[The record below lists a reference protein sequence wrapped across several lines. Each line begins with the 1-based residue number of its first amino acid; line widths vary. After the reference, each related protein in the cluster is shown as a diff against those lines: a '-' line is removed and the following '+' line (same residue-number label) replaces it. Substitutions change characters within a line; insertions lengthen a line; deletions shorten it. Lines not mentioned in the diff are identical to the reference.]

1 MPIFQVLFTLFRT
14 VCRKNVNLLLSET
27 LRSTDFFCA
36 RSRIF
41 FCSFF
46 GLNFFSSVSSF
57 FYPVT
62 KSVSVDC
69 FMLSTCPQTCLL
81 LQNWYVLWVSL
92 WTIVFSLSAK
102 ILLFFT
108 FIGIEKF
115 FALTRI
121 VYASVSD
128 IKSKNIN
135 AVTPWTFPKRLLAF
149 ISPDYR
155 SRFSKKGWNF
165 LFSCKKHF
173 FTKKE
178 LLKSHSSTLSNRW
191 LRMF

>member
-1 MPIFQVLFTLFRT
+1 MPNFQVLFTLFRT

-69 FMLSTCPQTCLL
+69 FMVPL
-81 LQNWYVLWVSL
+81 VLKLVCYCKIGTFCELVYEQLFFPFQQKSC
-92 WTIVFSLSAK
+92 FSL
-102 ILLFFT
+102 L

-155 SRFSKKGWNF
+155 SRISKKGWNF